1 MAELCRMIEYLAEGV
16 AEDWWQF
23 FGLVAARRF
32 VPP

>member
-1 MAELCRMIEYLAEGV
+1 MIEYLAEGV